1 MLPDGLDTR
10 VGEEGA
16 ALSGGQRQRLVLARA
31 LLADAPV
38 LLLDEPTAHLDPPTA
53 QALMDDVLDAADG
66 KTVLLITHRAEGL
79 ERMDE
84 IVSLPAP
91 EPRG

>member
-1 MLPDGLDTR
+1 MRRSAGHGWATGSRRSRQGLDTH

-16 ALSGGQRQRLVLARA
+16 GLSGGQSSGSSLARA

-53 QALMDDVLDAADG
+53 RALMDDVLDVAG
-66 KTVLLITHRAEGL
+66 G
-79 ERMDE
+79 ERCC
-84 IVSLPAP
+84 
-91 EPRG
+91 